1 MKLAANLNFLFT
13 EGNNSIA
20 ERIRMAHKAGFR
32 AVEMNYPNSELSA
45 VAEARVETGIEVAL
59 LTINFG
65 DSKIGTAS
73 VPNAEEK
80 FATQLQETI
89 NFAKKLKCKNIHIM
103 AGLIEADEAAHLRTY
118 VNNLKYAARL
128 LEAENM
134 LGVIEPISAYAVP
147 KYLNNNFERA
157 SSVISAVNSKHIRLM
172 IDIFHLQHIM
182 GNVTNAF
189 ADFKDIIGHIQIAQA
204 PHRHEPDVAGELDFS
219 YVFGVI
225 KSSGYSD
232 WIGCEYKPK
241 TNTLD
246 GLKWIEKYPIVHL

>member
-13 EGNNSIA
+13 EGNKSIA
-20 ERIRMAHKAGFR
+20 ERIRLAHKAGFR
-32 AVEMNYPNSELSA
+32 AVEMNYPDSELSA
-45 VAEARVETGIEVAL
+45 VAEATVETGIEIAL

-89 NFAKKLKCKNIHIM
+89 NFAKKLKS
-103 AGLIEADEAAHLRTY
+103 
-118 VNNLKYAARL
+118 RL

-147 KYLNNNFERA
+147 KYFNNNFERA
-157 SSVISAVNSKHIRLM
+157 SSVIIAVNSKHIRLM

-219 YVFGVI
+219 YVFEVI

-246 GLKWIEKYPIVHL
+246 GLKWIEEYPIVHL